1 MAQKR
6 KFVSLVA
13 VMACMLVAGC
23 GPVVKKPGQFK
34 ALHSE
39 ITDATALPY
48 RIGVGDELEVK
59 FFFTPELNDRI
70 TVRPDGKISIM
81 FAQDIKA
88 SGETPEKLASII
100 KKSLAPH
107 VTQPDL
113 VVVVRSFGSQKV
125 YVGGEVSKPG
135 SVLMAGRERILNVL
149 AEAGWMTMAARSDE
163 VVLVRKLPDGHE
175 NVYPLNLKKAISGED
190 MLQNVMLQ
198 PGDLVI
204 VPPSDVVVADRWV
217 DQHLRQMLFFNTSAG
232 VTASMT
238 GGSSGLIQ

>member
-1 MAQKR
+1 LR
-6 KFVSLVA
+6 KSNVIAA
-13 VMACMLVAGC
+13 VMMCAFMAGC
-23 GPVVKKPGQFK
+23 GPVVKKPGQVR
-34 ALHSE
+34 ALHTE
-39 ITDATALPY
+39 VTDATAMPY
-48 RIGVGDELEVK
+48 QIGVGDELEVK

-88 SGETPEKLASII
+88 SGESPEQLAKMI
-100 KKSLAPH
+100 KKKLAPH

-125 YVGGEVSKPG
+125 FVGGEVSKPG
-135 SVLMAGRERILNVL
+135 PVSMAGRERILHVL
-149 AEAGWMTMAARSDE
+149 AEAGWMTPAAKSDE
-163 VVLVRKLPDGHE
+163 VILVRKLPDGHE

-198 PGDLVI
+198 PGDLVM

-238 GGSSGLIQ
+238 GGTIQ